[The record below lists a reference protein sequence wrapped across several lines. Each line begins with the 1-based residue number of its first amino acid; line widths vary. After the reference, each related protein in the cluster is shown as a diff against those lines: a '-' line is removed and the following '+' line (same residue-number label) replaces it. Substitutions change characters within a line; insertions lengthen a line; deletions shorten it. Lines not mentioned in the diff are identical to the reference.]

1 MSWLSTLFLTS
12 KTADKVVDAAISTGD
27 KIWYTEEEKAENRQK
42 ISEWYLNL
50 LESMKGFN
58 VAMRLLAVGVFA
70 MWALHLVIS
79 TSVYIVA
86 FFLCDPASAD
96 CVMVSMAQSIE
107 NQMDKH
113 INSHFTVIIMFYFGA
128 AGINSFIA
136 TAKK

>member
-1 MSWLSTLFLTS
+1 MGWLSSLFVTTENAS
-12 KTADKVVDAAISTGD
+12 KALDAGISAVDKV
-27 KIWYTEEEKAENRQK
+27 WYTEEERADTSLKVKA
-42 ISEWYLNL
+42 WYLDL
-50 LESMKGFN
+50 LASMKPFN

-70 MWALHLVIS
+70 MWALHLFIS
-79 TSVYIVA
+79 TSIYIIA
-86 FFLCDPASAD
+86 FFICDPTAVD

-136 TAKK
+136 AAKK